1 MLPSHLATRLL
12 PLVFEDV
19 ESQPRLNI
27 LDIGAATAESVQ
39 FFGRYRCRLQFAD
52 LFGETGYRRE
62 HQRRRRP
69 HETVFDR
76 VFDFPTGTMF
86 DVCLFWDFLNYL
98 DTGLLRDLA
107 QTLRRH
113 VHEGTRAHAFVP
125 FSNALPFAGMRFGL
139 ARADQLTVKN
149 DPPPPPPHPHTN
161 KVIAGSF
168 WPFAVT
174 RATLLEE
181 NRQELLMEVRLES

>member
-1 MLPSHLATRLL
+1 MPNCLATRLL

-27 LDIGAATAESVQ
+27 LDIGAATPESVR

-52 LFGETGYRRE
+52 LFGETGYRRQHE
-62 HQRRRRP
+62 RRRRP

-76 VFDFPTGTMF
+76 VFDFPVGTVF

-98 DTGLLRDLA
+98 DMALLRDLA

-113 VHEGTRAHAFVP
+113 VHAGTLGHAFVP
-125 FSNALPFAGMRFGL
+125 FSNALPFSSMRFGL
-139 ARADQLTVKN
+139 ERADQLTVKN
-149 DPPPPPPHPHTN
+149 DPPPPAPHPHTN
-161 KVIAGSF
+161 KVIARSF
-168 WPFAVT
+168 WPFTVS

-181 NRQELLMEVRLES
+181 NRQELLLAVRLDS